1 MEYYSLLFLPF
12 TKTWGSLDPTQPDLE
27 ILPWSG
33 KASWD
38 NFWKVF
44 GSFDIDT
51 NNLKTRKWY
60 KRSTWRIFK
69 NVVENLRVKASARS
83 LAAKWRA
90 MAADKRSEV
99 YNVRKDRSSISKEI
113 PDNEDDESYNQDDLA
128 LIAELLRAKH
138 GAGMR
143 LSRSEQV
150 GKRQM
155 STFR

>member
-1 MEYYSLLFLPF
+1 MEFYSLLFLPF
-12 TKTWGSLDPTQPDLE
+12 TKTWGPLDPTQPELE

-33 KASWD
+33 KVSWD

-99 YNVRKDRSSISKEI
+99 IMLAGIGLQSPMKSLTMKMTNLMNRMILLSSQNCYGLNME
-113 PDNEDDESYNQDDLA
+113 
-128 LIAELLRAKH
+128 LI
-138 GAGMR
+138 
-143 LSRSEQV
+143 
-150 GKRQM
+150 
-155 STFR
+155 